1 MKRSVVVFLAA
12 GLAATW
18 TGCGSEDLGPASP
31 QARVAVPATDVA
43 HGGIVCSE
51 VRAQLKAFEDGELS
65 IDTRQR
71 IADHLRVCESC
82 MATTIQGSP

>member
-18 TGCGSEDLGPASP
+18 TGCGSEDVAPASP
-31 QARVAVPATDVA
+31 QTRVAASATDVA

-65 IDTRQR
+65 MDTRQR
-71 IADHLRVCESC
+71 IADHLLVCESC
-82 MATTIQGSP
+82 MATTTHTSP

>member
-1 MKRSVVVFLAA
+1 MKQIVVVFLAV

-18 TGCGSEDLGPASP
+18 TGCDSEDLDPASP
-31 QARVAVPATDVA
+31 QTQVAAPATDVA

-82 MATTIQGSP
+82 MATTTQTSP